1 MLIHILCMYL
11 ILSILIAMGE
21 SIQFPKPE
29 SEIRFGWGISY
40 NYIGQMYHNLN
51 KYDVVVGLEIP
62 DFRVIPCYQPFSK
75 DPKYCNKWNTDIRT
89 KLLFEIVKRF
99 GQFTLV
105 PFQNLMI
112 VKKELNILWKKK
124 SQLWYLTLN

>member
-1 MLIHILCMYL
+1 MYL

-21 SIQFPKPE
+21 SIQFSKPE

-40 NYIGQMYHNLN
+40 NYIGQMHHNLN

-62 DFRVIPCYQPFSK
+62 DFRVIPHYQPFSR

-89 KLLFEIVKRF
+89 KLLFETCQKIW
-99 GQFTLV
+99 QLTLV
-105 PFQNLMI
+105 PLQNLTI
-112 VKKELNILWKKK
+112 VKKELK
-124 SQLWYLTLN
+124 T